1 MGPNESDYMG
11 DYRDYVCSISE
22 LESLT
27 GIDFF
32 VNLPALLGADKAKEI
47 EEASPSETLKNW

>member
-1 MGPNESDYMG
+1 MGPEASDYMG

-32 VNLPALLGADKAKEI
+32 VNLPGLVGKEDAKAI